1 MTKNRYLKELKLL
14 SDFVLRKLEKLFY
27 VLSNKIR
34 IEIIYLL
41 LENGKL
47 TAGEI
52 SDKLGIPQNTLSS
65 HLKILYEGSYIDRD
79 KKWRKKYF
87 YIKEDKLK
95 KILQTGTTIL
105 FDKWENNW
113 EKIADGKKKIE
124 MIMSNNKGGN
134 KDE

>member
-1 MTKNRYLKELKLL
+1 ML

-27 VLSNKIR
+27 VLSNKLR

-41 LENGKL
+41 LENGKM

-52 SDKLGIPQNTLSS
+52 SKELGIPQNTLSS

-79 KKWRKKYF
+79 KEWRKKHF
-87 YIKEDKLK
+87 YIKEKQLK
-95 KILQTGTTIL
+95 NIFQIGTTIL

-124 MIMSNNKGGN
+124 MIMNNNKGGN